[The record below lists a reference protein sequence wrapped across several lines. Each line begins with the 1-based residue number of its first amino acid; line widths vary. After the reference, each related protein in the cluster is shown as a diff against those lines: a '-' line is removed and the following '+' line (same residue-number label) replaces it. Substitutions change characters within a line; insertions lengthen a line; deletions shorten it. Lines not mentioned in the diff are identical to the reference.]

1 MCGAVGTNIDKTA
14 FTWSCVD
21 IQLVWGLN
29 YINSLIGCMVTNTS
43 SGYTACI
50 STLQWITAKNPL
62 TTSWMYSTPDPN
74 VKWIHSS
81 SELWVWI
88 SGPEAVIIHRFPPNT
103 CCRCLKK
110 ARLCFWDENPKLHWR
125 KKNTLARDARSATR
139 VFSNQRHPAWLQSFP
154 FFSAEPCLRE
164 GSVRWVRAELGSAVV
179 VLVHNLIQCVGSSR

>member
-14 FTWSCVD
+14 FAWSCVD
-21 IQLVWGLN
+21 IQLVRGLN

-43 SGYTACI
+43 SGYTGCI
-50 STLQWITAKNPL
+50 STLEWITAKNPL

-125 KKNTLARDARSATR
+125 KKKTPWHGMPGPRPVSFPTNVTQLDSKASLSSQRSR
-139 VFSNQRHPAWLQSFP
+139 VFARGQCAESEQSW
-154 FFSAEPCLRE
+154 
-164 GSVRWVRAELGSAVV
+164 GVRWWCSCT
-179 VLVHNLIQCVGSSR
+179 I